1 MGVTT
6 LTDPAGFALRRDA
19 GYQTHMNDRPANQLR
34 PTTIEPFPAGAPGSV
49 IITAGKTK
57 VLCTAS
63 IQSEV
68 PRWIKTDPETR
79 QPLHGWVSA
88 EYSMLPGSTPD
99 RKRRGNDGRSTEIQR
114 LIGRALRAAVDMD
127 KMPGLAI
134 TCDCDV
140 LVADGGTRTAAIT
153 GAYVA
158 LCQALNWA
166 KSEGRLEADP
176 IVSPIA
182 AISVG
187 IIDGVPTLD
196 LDYPLDVRAEVD
208 MNVAMNGEGQFI
220 EVQGTGEQGT
230 FDRKQLD
237 ALLDLATEGIESL
250 MAIQTAALA

>member
-1 MGVTT
+1 MDSTNQSR
-6 LTDPAGFALRRDA
+6 GFALVGDA
-19 GYQTHMNDRPANQLR
+19 GYQSGMNQRPANELR

-49 IITAGKTK
+49 VITAGKTK

-63 IQSEV
+63 VQADV
-68 PRWIKTDPETR
+68 PRWIKKDPETGL
-79 QPLHGWVSA
+79 PTHGWVTA

-99 RKRRGNDGRSTEIQR
+99 RKRRGTDGRSTEIQR
-114 LIGRALRAAVDMD
+114 LIGRALRAAVDLD

-158 LCQALNWA
+158 LGQALNWA
-166 KSEGRLEADP
+166 REQGRLEGDP
-176 IVSPIA
+176 VVSPIA

-230 FDRKQLD
+230 FDRVQLD
-237 ALLDLATEGIESL
+237 ALLDLAQDGIKSL
-250 MAIQTAALA
+250 MAIQQQALS